1 MIFFGIFFVAIIVFI
16 ISEKLSWC
24 PHTSNEDKAQFF
36 MKLSIVVMMTSFPL
50 GVMSV
55 MFELNKERH
64 CQTYLDGS
72 LKAENKRDWN
82 YEETCSVYKIAK

>member
-24 PHTSNEDKAQFF
+24 PHTSNEDKAQSF
-36 MKLSIVVMMTSFPL
+36 MEVSMVVMMISFSL
-50 GVMSV
+50 GVLSV
-55 MFELNKERH
+55 IYEQNNERH
-64 CQTYLDGS
+64 CKTYLDGS